1 MVNFIDITNELLR
14 RLNEVQIGLSDFPA
28 VKNVQSLAK
37 DAINSSIREI
47 LQDAQEWS
55 FTHVTYTQTLT
66 SGIGTYDF
74 PADYSKADWDTFYL
88 TSTNN
93 TDPRH
98 LPALSY
104 DTYVRERRALNDA
117 SGVGGYDKP
126 INVYK
131 TQEGKFG
138 VTPVP
143 SGAYEIEYRYWKFPV
158 DLTAAED
165 VCIIPDRFKHVVVD
179 GAMMYM
185 MHFRSNEQSAQLHAQ
200 KFQEGVKTMRR
211 LIVDSKDY
219 LSSTVIYNGR

>member
-1 MVNFIDITNELLR
+1 MANFIDITNELLR
-14 RLNEVQIGLSDFPA
+14 RLNEVEIGLSDFPA

-47 LQDAQEWS
+47 LQDAQEWP

-66 SGIGTYDF
+66 SGTGTYDF
-74 PADYSKADWDTFYL
+74 PADYAKADWDTFYL
-88 TSTNN
+88 TSANN
-93 TDPRH
+93 ADPRH
-98 LPALSY
+98 LAALSY
-104 DTYVRERRALNDA
+104 DTYVRERRALNDT
-117 SGVGGYDKP
+117 SGVDGYDKP

-143 SGAYEIEYRYWKFPV
+143 NGAYEIEYRYWKFPV

-219 LSSTVIYNGR
+219 LSSTVIYNAR